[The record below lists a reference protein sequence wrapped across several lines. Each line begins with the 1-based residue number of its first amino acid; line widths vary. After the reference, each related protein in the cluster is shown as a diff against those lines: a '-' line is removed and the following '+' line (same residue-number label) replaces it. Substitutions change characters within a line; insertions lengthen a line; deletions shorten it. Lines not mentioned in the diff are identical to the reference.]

1 MLTPQSLLAT
11 TCLAVPLAASSS
23 AADSQAGRFT
33 GYPVN
38 DKKDIFT
45 PITGRNYAAAA
56 AAIPKPGAA
65 GKPGYNGHKIQA
77 RDSSPQLYH
86 EQVG

>member
-1 MLTPQSLLAT
+1 MPIQVSHRQDRKLISTPTQPLLAA
-11 TCLAVPLAASSS
+11 TCLAVPLADTSSGY
-23 AADSQAGRFT
+23 AA
-33 GYPVN
+33 N

-45 PITGRNYAAAA
+45 PITGRNYAP
-56 AAIPKPGAA
+56 IPKPGAGA
-65 GKPGYNGHKIQA
+65 KPAYSGHKIQA

>member
-1 MLTPQSLLAT
+1 MLAA
-11 TCLAVPLAASSS
+11 TCLAVPLADTSS
-23 AADSQAGRFT
+23 APDSQAVRFP

-45 PITGRNYAAAA
+45 PITGRNYAP
-56 AAIPKPGAA
+56 AIPKPGAA
-65 GKPGYNGHKIQA
+65 AKSGYNGHKIQA